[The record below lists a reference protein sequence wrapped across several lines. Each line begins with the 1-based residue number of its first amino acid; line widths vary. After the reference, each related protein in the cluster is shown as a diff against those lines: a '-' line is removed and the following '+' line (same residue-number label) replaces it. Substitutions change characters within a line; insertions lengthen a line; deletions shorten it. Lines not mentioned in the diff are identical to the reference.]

1 LVELWQTNQKFFV
14 LINCQGLGYEIQIL
28 ESFFLKLKTNQISNK
43 KITLWLKHIKKE
55 DSDLLFG
62 FTSKE
67 QKNFFIEILSIR
79 GVGSQIGMGILNKF
93 SISEVINAIKTQNK
107 KLICSVPGIGQKMSD
122 RLILELKNKFKSEL
136 QFEEEKAKD
145 EFEIKDPEINKM
157 MQDLKLTLQSLNYK
171 NKEINT
177 IMPIIKESTLLA
189 KKEKNLSFENLLK
202 IAKNNLDK
210 DSSNIGRWRSI
221 INKLKINFMS
231 LDTAEK
237 QKLIETHQVH
247 STDTGSVEVQVAML
261 SKRISKLSDHLQGNI
276 HDFASRQGLLKM
288 IGKRKR
294 LLSYIK
300 DKNVQ
305 RYQELVK
312 KIGIRGWSQ
321 LMKKKQSKKKTQ
333 N

>member
-1 LVELWQTNQKFFV
+1 MISWINGELVESWQTNQKFFV

-93 SISEVINAIKTQNK
+93 SISEVLNAIKTQNK

-122 RLILELKNKFKSEL
+122 RLILELKNKFKSEI

-157 MQDLKLTLQSLNYK
+157 IEDLQLTLQSLNYK
-171 NKEINT
+171 NKEIKT
-177 IMPIIKESTLLA
+177 ILPIIVNEVDFLA
-189 KKEKNLSFENLLK
+189 KKESNLSFENLLK
-202 IAKNNLDK
+202 LAMNYLDK
-210 DSSNIGRWRSI
+210 ESSNIAR
-221 INKLKINFMS
+221 
-231 LDTAEK
+231 
-237 QKLIETHQVH
+237 
-247 STDTGSVEVQVAML
+247 
-261 SKRISKLSDHLQGNI
+261 
-276 HDFASRQGLLKM
+276 
-288 IGKRKR
+288 
-294 LLSYIK
+294 
-300 DKNVQ
+300 
-305 RYQELVK
+305 
-312 KIGIRGWSQ
+312 
-321 LMKKKQSKKKTQ
+321 
-333 N
+333 